1 MNADPW
7 TLYWQNDNLQSCI
20 ASQFPEDI
28 EVIKLYWQGL
38 LSGLESNANV
48 LDLASGNGAVPSMLL
63 SINKQLKITAVDLA
77 DIAPEKYLNQAA
89 ELKSVH
95 FIPNTDICNLPFPE
109 NSFDAVTSQFG
120 LEYAPLKQAC
130 FAAVK
135 VLKPGGKLQ
144 LLVHHANS
152 DIVSPSV
159 LTRSEIDLLLSPG
172 GVVEAACAFTSGHI
186 DLARLEKVGQDY
198 LGSDAV
204 RTQSVSGQIFAGIDQ
219 VITLKESQAEQAAQ
233 LAHAMKLRLA
243 AESARLK
250 QLQEAALGENEI
262 QQLSTWLSDSGLSVD
277 ITLPLTIQSEN
288 RPEALVGWQLK
299 GTKK

>member
-28 EVIKLYWQGL
+28 EAIKAYWQGL
-38 LSGLESNANV
+38 LLGLERNADV

-77 DIAPEKYLNQAA
+77 DIAPEKYLNQAP

-120 LEYAPLKQAC
+120 LEYAPLEQAC
-130 FAAVK
+130 RAAAK
-135 VLKPGGKLQ
+135 VLRPGGKLQ
-144 LLVHHANS
+144 LLVHHTDS
-152 DIVSPSV
+152 DIVSPAT
-159 LTRSEIDLLLSPG
+159 LTRTEIDHLLGPG
-172 GVVEAACAFTSGHI
+172 GVIEAACAFASGNI
-186 DLARLEKVGQDY
+186 DLARLEKVGQIY
-198 LGSDAV
+198 LQADAV
-204 RTQSVSGQIFAGIDQ
+204 RTESISGQIFAGVNQ
-219 VITLKESQAEQAAQ
+219 VITLLRTQADQAKR
-233 LAHAMKLRLA
+233 LAYAMKLRLA
-243 AESARLK
+243 AESTRLK
-250 QLQEAALGENEI
+250 QLQEAALNESEV
-262 QQLSTWLSDSGLSVD
+262 QQLKTWLSDAGLSIDVTRAL
-277 ITLPLTIQSEN
+277 IIQGAN